1 MKCTLEEITVN
12 SDRVYEQLMKYLD
25 KLSAYPNFDR
35 YMMFRLFINDDK
47 DFTALEA
54 INYRVEFTSFDHKLI
69 ETINSRYIVDP
80 VSFTDL
86 YRHLNSIRR

>member
-12 SDRVYEQLMKYLD
+12 SDRVYQQLMKYLD

-35 YMMFRLFINDDK
+35 NMMFRLFINDDK

-54 INYRVEFTSFDHKLI
+54 VDYRVEFTSLDHKLI
-69 ETINSRYIVDP
+69 ETIRSGKSVDP
-80 VSFTDL
+80 VSFTEL
-86 YRHLNSIRR
+86 YRHLTKIRR